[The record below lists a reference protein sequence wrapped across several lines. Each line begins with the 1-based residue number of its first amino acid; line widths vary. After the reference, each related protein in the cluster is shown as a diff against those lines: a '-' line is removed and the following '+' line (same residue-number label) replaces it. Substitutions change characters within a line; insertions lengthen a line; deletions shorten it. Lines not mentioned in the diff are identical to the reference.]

1 MCNQK
6 PLMEEEH
13 AKPKKRTNG
22 KRMVRKTLHQRLK
35 IKQPEPPLKAGMNSG
50 APELRC

>member
-1 MCNQK
+1 
-6 PLMEEEH
+6 MEEEQ
-13 AKPKKRTNG
+13 AKEKRTKG
-22 KRMVRKTLHQRLK
+22 KTMVRKTLHQRLK